1 MIIVV
6 PASGSIGASAKVVD
20 FMLATSSICCRVRS
34 SASRGRLKAARK
46 NLLLL
51 ISLKLTE
58 VKLILGRKETELLLL
73 LGFQLIDVDGLEVH
87 KELLKE
93 THGASRILV
102 LVLG

>member
-1 MIIVV
+1 
-6 PASGSIGASAKVVD
+6 
-20 FMLATSSICCRVRS
+20 
-34 SASRGRLKAARK
+34 
-46 NLLLL
+46 
-51 ISLKLTE
+51 LTE
-58 VKLILGRKETELLLL
+58 VKLILRRKETELLLL